1 MTALVHEFY
10 RKLDASQDDADL
22 SRPASHAASA
32 MLLASAADLPLV
44 VPSIGND
51 SQKNLGLFV

>member
-1 MTALVHEFY
+1 MTALVHEFD

-22 SRPASHAASA
+22 SRPARHAATA
-32 MLLASAADLPLV
+32 TLGVSAADLPLV

-51 SQKNLGLFV
+51 SQKNLGLLI

>member
-1 MTALVHEFY
+1 MTAFVHELD

-22 SRPASHAASA
+22 SRPASHAASET
-32 MLLASAADLPLV
+32 LLVSAADLPLV

-51 SQKNLGLFV
+51 SKKNPGLFV